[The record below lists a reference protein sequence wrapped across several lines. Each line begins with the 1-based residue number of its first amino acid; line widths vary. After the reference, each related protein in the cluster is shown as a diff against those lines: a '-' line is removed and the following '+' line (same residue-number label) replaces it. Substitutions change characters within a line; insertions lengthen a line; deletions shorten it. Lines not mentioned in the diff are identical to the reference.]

1 MELFEKYSLRDG
13 TVGWIV
19 EILGDNEA
27 YMFEVDKQGLDDRVI
42 FVEKDDLD
50 KKMVTE

>member
-1 MELFEKYSLRDG
+1 MIWGCGTDLTKSRVHYLGYSL
-13 TVGWIV
+13 
-19 EILGDNEA
+19 DNEA